1 MITRRPT
8 EFIVTKDTEL
18 TVPAQT
24 YYMMLKRKY
33 GSSFTARITD
43 IIQMLAVLYDVKE
56 FELFDPRT
64 WNSGLFASY
73 LLDNQMKFMSGEPLD
88 MVVFH
93 EDLLKNYN
101 WTIAEKRRFINE
113 TIEEKIW
120 AIFKFVIDPTLTYDI
135 LL

>member
-18 TVPAQT
+18 TIPAQT

-33 GSSFTARITD
+33 GSSFAGRITD
-43 IIQMLAVLYDVKE
+43 LIQMLALLHGVKE
-56 FELFDPRT
+56 FELFDSRT

-73 LLDNQMKFMSGEPLD
+73 LLDRQMEFMSGEPLD

-93 EDLLKNYN
+93 DDLLKNYQ
-101 WTIAEKRRFINE
+101 WTLAEKKRFIDE
-113 TIEEKIW
+113 IIEEKIW

-135 LL
+135 L